1 MKLNIGPIEINVFE
15 PSGWVYDTSHGLDGS
30 LGFFRAIFGGGGAG
44 RLTVKQQ
51 RAGLPNTG
59 TRYRMNYAQVFLGVG
74 TPWPIPVS
82 ASGSRE
88 EFPSAPV
95 MGWPIFRMPG
105 SPDDSGEGGP
115 PTGLL
120 GAFSM
125 TTISANPAFAGG
137 SAAVILMGAIE
148 FLWQPVA
155 YKYFTIISGATVSSA
170 ISASVTG
177 ARGVFLDIEARA
189 D

>member
-1 MKLNIGPIEINVFE
+1 MQLKIGPLDINAFE
-15 PSGWVYDTSHGLDGS
+15 PSGWIYDTSHGLDGS
-30 LGFFRAIFGGGGAG
+30 LGFFKAIFGGGGAG

-51 RAGLPNTG
+51 RPNLPNTG
-59 TRYRMNYAQVFLGVG
+59 KRYRMSYAQVFVGVG

-88 EFPSAPV
+88 EFPSGSTF
-95 MGWPIFRMPG
+95 GWPVFRMPG
-105 SPDDSGEGGP
+105 SPDASGEGGP
-115 PTGLL
+115 PTGFL

-137 SAAVILMGAIE
+137 SAAVLLMGAIE

-155 YKYFTIISGATVSSA
+155 YKYFTIITGTTVSSA

-177 ARGVFLDIEARA
+177 ARGVFLDIVERS